1 MYGEVPHPPL
11 RSPAM
16 CLQKLC
22 TGAKATPKSSYGI
35 RSIWIYWIFQDG
47 IGIGLEVD

>member
-1 MYGEVPHPPL
+1 L

-22 TGAKATPKSSYGI
+22 TGAKATPELAGGAPWPPMDEALRLWDEALRLWEALSP
-35 RSIWIYWIFQDG
+35 W
-47 IGIGLEVD
+47 